1 MRPVRIGVV
10 GVGAMGRQYVEAIA
24 SIDGL
29 EVAALCNRT
38 LDTIKD
44 LPGRK
49 FSDHRAMS
57 ASGQV
62 DAVVIA
68 TPHWSHPEV
77 AIDALA
83 RGLHVLTDKPL
94 AVHVADARRMLA
106 AHHDKTLRFGVIFNE
121 RTRPVNVRIKAM
133 IEAGE
138 LGALRRVLWMATG
151 PFRSHAYYARGGW
164 RATWAGEGGGV
175 LINQAPH
182 DLDLLQWFVGLPA
195 RVTAKIGLGRYHPI
209 EVEDDVSALLEY
221 PEGATGLF
229 AITTGEAPGT
239 SRVELSGD
247 RGKLELDTERWTLK
261 LFRNEVP
268 ASEFSRTTRELFA
281 RPPVE
286 EVSVPAED
294 GGESHFIILENFRDA
309 ILDGAPLVAPAEE
322 AIRSLEIGNAML
334 LSGLL
339 GKTVELPIDADLME
353 RELRR
358 LASR

>member
-1 MRPVRIGVV
+1 VVR
-10 GVGAMGRQYVEAIA
+10 GAPRA
-24 SIDGL
+24 SHREDWP
-29 EVAALCNRT
+29 RT
-38 LDTIKD
+38 V
-44 LPGRK
+44 P
-49 FSDHRAMS
+49 
-57 ASGQV
+57 
-62 DAVVIA
+62 
-68 TPHWSHPEV
+68 PH
-77 AIDALA
+77 
-83 RGLHVLTDKPL
+83 
-94 AVHVADARRMLA
+94 
-106 AHHDKTLRFGVIFNE
+106 
-121 RTRPVNVRIKAM
+121 
-133 IEAGE
+133 
-138 LGALRRVLWMATG
+138 
-151 PFRSHAYYARGGW
+151 RGG
-164 RATWAGEGGGV
+164 RRRQRLA
-175 LINQAPH
+175 
-182 DLDLLQWFVGLPA
+182 
-195 RVTAKIGLGRYHPI
+195 
-209 EVEDDVSALLEY
+209 EY

-286 EVSVPAED
+286 EESVPAED
-294 GGESHFIILENFRDA
+294 GGESHLIILENFRDA